1 MNNPLILI
9 VEDDFLNRRQIK
21 KQLQEK
27 AYQVLESKNVNEALE
42 IIQKESVELC
52 ILDIN
57 LGKNEKD
64 GISLGELLT
73 ETYQIPFIYLT
84 AFDQESYVEKA
95 LKTMPYS
102 YLTKPFKNIDLI
114 TSVELALKQSAH
126 QEKYK
131 AKLLVKEN
139 DFKINLP
146 IADIYFLESDANY
159 VIIYTEKNNYRY
171 RTTIKEILNQLPLSS
186 FVQVHRAFVVN
197 RHKIEKISSKSI
209 IVAGHTIPIAKG
221 YKI

>member
-64 GISLGELLT
+64 GISLGGLLT